1 MRVSAEKAVSH
12 TSWREENTRYSLK
25 MMLVNSNTKYFRTLK
40 SLATEKKMEL
50 KAKKMSTWR
59 IVMIHSSTP
68 SQISTPVQR
77 GLFHERI
84 QRR

>member
-25 MMLVNSNTKYFRTLK
+25 MMLVNSNTKYFRTLN
-40 SLATEKKMEL
+40 TEKKMES
-50 KAKKMSTWR
+50 KATKMSTWR

-68 SQISTPVQR
+68 SQIPTPVQR